1 MDNAGSFDDLI
12 PLLPKYFYICIDL
25 PGHGQSDHLPP
36 ILPIHSADYLLAIKV
51 VVDYFQRDKYIYM
64 GHSYGGQMGMLFARL
79 YPHIIEKLILLDTL
93 HFLPKSA
100 KSFKPEMVATIEEA
114 LELDRKIKTRSPPQ
128 YTYEEAVNK
137 IMQVN
142 YTDYVSYFV
151 ENYLL

>member
-1 MDNAGSFDDLI
+1 
-12 PLLPKYFYICIDL
+12 
-25 PGHGQSDHLPP
+25 
-36 ILPIHSADYLLAIKV
+36 
-51 VVDYFQRDKYIYM
+51 
-64 GHSYGGQMGMLFARL
+64 
-79 YPHIIEKLILLDTL
+79 
-93 HFLPKSA
+93 
-100 KSFKPEMVATIEEA
+100 MVATIEEA